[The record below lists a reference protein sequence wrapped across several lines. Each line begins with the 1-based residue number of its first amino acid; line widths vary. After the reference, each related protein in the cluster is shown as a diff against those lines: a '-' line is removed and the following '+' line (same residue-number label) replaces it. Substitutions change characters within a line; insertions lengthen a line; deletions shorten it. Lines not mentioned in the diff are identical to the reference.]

1 MKVTDTL
8 WTSTES
14 LLTSN
19 DSRRSSNDS
28 LLTSTDSLLTS
39 TDSLLTSTDYTGF
52 VKDCISFK
60 PASCVTDRFLSLG
73 CPDLST
79 FSLMYFLATSTT
91 SVPKAL
97 RPASSLS
104 GLSLGRGKN
113 DLFIG
118 RQTCHSSYQVSESLL
133 ACRAPASPSSPP
145 PTPPPW
151 SAQSL
156 TSLLCPS
163 IPSLP
168 SP

>member
-1 MKVTDTL
+1 MDRQALALSLRRPSRLRRSGRAYVEYVADMKVTDTL

-19 DSRRSSNDS
+19 DSQRSSN
-28 LLTSTDSLLTS
+28 DSLLTS

-118 RQTCHSSYQVSESLL
+118 RQTCHSHLVQ
-133 ACRAPASPSSPP
+133 
-145 PTPPPW
+145 T
-151 SAQSL
+151 
-156 TSLLCPS
+156 
-163 IPSLP
+163 
-168 SP
+168 